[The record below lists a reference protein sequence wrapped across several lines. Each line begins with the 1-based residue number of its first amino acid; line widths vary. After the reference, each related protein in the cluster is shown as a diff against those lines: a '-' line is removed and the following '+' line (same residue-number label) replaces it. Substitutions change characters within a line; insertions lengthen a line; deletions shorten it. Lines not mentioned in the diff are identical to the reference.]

1 MLLSKRSS
9 RDVMTGQKTPSKSPG
24 KSKSGFGSYY
34 EQILARLFN
43 RFGRC
48 KNHQKLLMLGL
59 DGAGK
64 TTLLR
69 KVTQP
74 NVQRLT
80 QPTVGFN
87 LESLSYRNLTLIMW
101 DVGGQEK
108 IRALWHHYFIK
119 SQGLIFIVDSS
130 DSGRIPEARKEL
142 QKLLNEPE
150 LKEAKLLIY
159 ANKQDVNNCLSVADL
174 TDMLDLSLVE
184 DRQWHVQGCSANTG
198 KGVYEGLDWLVD
210 ALKPS

>member
-1 MLLSKRSS
+1 MA
-9 RDVMTGQKTPSKSPG
+9 GAKTPSKSAS
-24 KSKSGFGSYY
+24 KSKNGNGSYY

-48 KNHQKLLMLGL
+48 KSHQKFLMLGL

-69 KVTQP
+69 KLKLLEP
-74 NVQRLT
+74 PS

-87 LESLSYRNLTLIMW
+87 LESLQYRQHTLVIW

-108 IRALWHHYFIK
+108 IRALWHHYFIQ
-119 SQGLIFIVDSS
+119 SQGLIFVLDSS
-130 DSGRIPEARKEL
+130 DPSRIPEARKEL
-142 QKLLNEPE
+142 QKLLHEPE
-150 LKEAKLLIY
+150 LKDAKLLVY
-159 ANKQDVNNCLSVADL
+159 ANKQDVQNCLSVSNL
-174 TDMLDLSLVE
+174 VDMLDLSIGE
-184 DRQWHVQGCSANTG
+184 DRQWHMQGCSASTG

-210 ALKPS
+210 ALRPC

>member
-1 MLLSKRSS
+1 MKLSI
-9 RDVMTGQKTPSKSPG
+9 
-24 KSKSGFGSYY
+24 SGNFWDCWC
-34 EQILARLFN
+34 LNVFFLFW
-43 RFGRC
+43 FY
-48 KNHQKLLMLGL
+48 
-59 DGAGK
+59 AGK

-69 KVTQP
+69 FVTQP
-74 NVQRLT
+74 NTSRPT

-87 LESLSYRNLTLIMW
+87 LESLQYRNVTMIMW

-119 SQGLIFIVDSS
+119 SHGLIFIVDSS
-130 DSGRIPEARKEL
+130 DSSRIPEARKEL
-142 QKLLNEPE
+142 QKLLHEPE

-159 ANKQDVNNCLSVADL
+159 ANKQDVHNCLSVTDL
-174 TDMLDLSLVE
+174 TDRLDLSLVE
-184 DRQWHVQGCSANTG
+184 DRQWHIQGCSANTG

>member
-1 MLLSKRSS
+1 M
-9 RDVMTGQKTPSKSPG
+9 GQV
-24 KSKSGFGSYY
+24 
-34 EQILARLFN
+34 LAKLFN
-43 RFGRC
+43 RFGRY

-69 KVTQP
+69 KVKVLEP
-74 NVQRLT
+74 RT

-87 LESLSYRNLTLIMW
+87 LESLQYRQLTLVMW

-108 IRALWHHYFIK
+108 IRALWHHYFVK
-119 SQGLIFIVDSS
+119 SHGLIFVVDSS
-130 DSGRIPEARKEL
+130 DPGRIPEARKEL
-142 QKLLNEPE
+142 QKLLHEPE
-150 LKEAKLLIY
+150 LKEAKLLVY
-159 ANKQDVNNCLSVADL
+159 ANKQDVNNCLSVSDL
-174 TDMLDLSLVE
+174 TDMLDLSLIE
-184 DRQWHVQGCSANTG
+184 DREWYVQGCSASTG